1 MPYGFSE
8 PPTAA
13 PTRVPAPAT
22 ATAAASGSPHGGA
35 ASAPP
40 GLRARATR
48 ALRHAWPALAAYTAV
63 RALGLLV
70 FTVWAHRDHRGVRHL
85 LMESWDCD
93 WYLKIAQNGYAHELG
108 TRIDGNNLA
117 FFPLYP
123 LLVRAGDALAPWLP
137 RGAAGLSVSVAASLL
152 AAWGIFAVGDRLYGR
167 RAGVVLAV
175 LWGSLPVALVQWMG
189 YTESLFTALCAWSLY
204 AVLSGR
210 WLWAGSFAALAG
222 LTRPTG
228 VTVAAAVSLSALFA
242 LRRPPVV
249 RPLRPLLGAVIAP
262 LGWLAYVGWV
272 GLRLG
277 RWDGYFAVQ
286 KLWRNRWD
294 GGVATWQRMR
304 DLFVTERP
312 ALFVAMVTVV
322 LLGAVVLFVLSAG
335 DRQPLPLLV
344 FSGLLLVIVLGSS
357 GVYFPRAR
365 FLLPGFPLLL
375 PVAVALARAR
385 AHVLVTVLS
394 AAALMSAV
402 CGGHMLL
409 GWHGPP

>member
-1 MPYGFSE
+1 MAH
-8 PPTAA
+8 T
-13 PTRVPAPAT
+13 V
-22 ATAAASGSPHGGA
+22 H
-35 ASAPP
+35 
-40 GLRARATR
+40 
-48 ALRHAWPALAAYTAV
+48 ALRHAAPALAAYAAV
-63 RALGLLV
+63 RGFGLLV
-70 FTVWAHRDHRGVRHL
+70 FTLWAHRDGRGVRHL
-85 LMESWDCD
+85 LMASWDCD
-93 WYLKIAQNGYAHELG
+93 WYLRIASDGYAHELG
-108 TRIDGNNLA
+108 TRVDGNNLA

-123 LLVRAGDALAPWLP
+123 SLIRAGDTLLPWLP
-137 RGAAGLSVSVAASLL
+137 RGGVGLSVSVAASLL

-210 WLWAGSFAALAG
+210 WLWAGSLAALAG

-228 VTVAAAVSLSALFA
+228 VALAAAVSVTALLT
-242 LRRPPVV
+242 LRRSCTV
-249 RPLRPLLGAVIAP
+249 RPLLAVVIAP
-262 LGWLAYVGWV
+262 LGWLSYVGWV

-286 KLWRNRWD
+286 RLWRNEWD
-294 GGVATWQRMR
+294 GGVATLRRMR
-304 DLFVTERP
+304 DLFLAERP
-312 ALFVAMVTVV
+312 ALFVAMVTAV
-322 LLGAVVLFVLSAG
+322 LLGSVVLFVLSAG

-344 FSGLLLVIVLGSS
+344 FSGLLLLIVLGSS

-385 AHVLVTVLS
+385 THVLVTLLT
-394 AAALMSAV
+394 AAALTSAV
-402 CGGHMLL
+402 FGGHMLL

>member
-8 PPTAA
+8 PSTAA
-13 PTRVPAPAT
+13 PTRVPAPASRT
-22 ATAAASGSPHGGA
+22 PHGTTPT
-35 ASAPP
+35 PP
-40 GLRARATR
+40 RLRARTTA

-93 WYLKIAQNGYAHELG
+93 WYLRIAQSGYADELG

-123 LLVRAGDALAPWLP
+123 LLVRAGDALVPWLP

-167 RAGVVLAV
+167 GTGVVLAV

-210 WLWAGSFAALAG
+210 WLWAGSLAALAG

-228 VTVAAAVSLSALFA
+228 VAVAAAVSLTALLA
-242 LRRPPVV
+242 LRGPPAAARSR
-249 RPLRPLLGAVIAP
+249 RPLRPLLGALVAP

-286 KLWRNRWD
+286 KLWRNEWD
-294 GGVATWQRMR
+294 GGVATYRRMR

-322 LLGAVVLFVLSAG
+322 LLGAVVLFVLSVG
-335 DRQPLPLLV
+335 DRQPLPLLL

-385 AHVLVTVLS
+385 AHVRVTVVI
-394 AAALMSAV
+394 AAALTSAV